1 MPKIRHTPFLIRTF
15 GVTFLSPQKFAYP
28 APDWDH
34 LVYAVRGVI
43 TVHTVSGAWVL
54 PAQRALWAPAG
65 IEYWIEVPG
74 PVSLRSLY
82 IPARK
87 VRTLG
92 RNCCTVNVSP
102 LLRELI
108 RYTVMRSV
116 LDSSIPRDRRL
127 IGVLLD
133 QLEIVHTVPLQLPL
147 PTDERARRAAELLQR
162 APAGAEPVQRIARRA
177 GASVRT
183 LERIFRA
190 ETGMGFGEWRR
201 RMRLLHALRRLAS
214 GEPVTTAA
222 LESGYESTSAFIAM
236 FKRELGT
243 TPARYFSRE

>member
-1 MPKIRHTPFLIRTF
+1 MPQTRQSAFLVRTF
-15 GVTFLSPQKFAYP
+15 GVTFFTPQKFSYP
-28 APDWDH
+28 VPDWDQ
-34 LVYAVRGVI
+34 LIYAVRGVI
-43 TVHTVSGAWVL
+43 TVHTQTGAWVL

-65 IEYWIEVPG
+65 IEHWIDVPG

-92 RNCCTVNVSP
+92 RDCCTVNVSP

-108 RYTVMRSV
+108 LYTVKQSV
-116 LDSSIPRDRRL
+116 LDSTVPRDRRVL
-127 IGVLLD
+127 GVLLD
-133 QLEIVHTVPLQLPL
+133 QLRTAHTVPLQLPL
-147 PTDERARRAAELLQR
+147 PSDERARRVAELLQR
-162 APAGAEPVQRIARRA
+162 SPAGDALPKISRRA
-177 GASVRT
+177 GASLRT

-236 FKRELGT
+236 FKRKLGT
-243 TPARYFSRE
+243 TPGRYFNQE

>member
-1 MPKIRHTPFLIRTF
+1 M
-15 GVTFLSPQKFAYP
+15 
-28 APDWDH
+28 
-34 LVYAVRGVI
+34 YAVKGVI
-43 TVHTVSGAWVL
+43 TVHTASGAWVL

-65 IEYWIEVPG
+65 IEYWIDVPG

-82 IPARK
+82 LPARK

-92 RNCCTVNVSP
+92 RSCCTVNVSP

-108 RYTVMRSV
+108 LYTVRLSV
-116 LDSSIPRDRRL
+116 LDSSVPRDRRL

-133 QLEIVHTVPLQLPL
+133 QLKIVHTVPLQLPS
-147 PTDERARRAAELLQR
+147 PRDPRARRIAELLQ
-162 APAGAEPVQRIARRA
+162 ASPAADKSLAKTARLA
-177 GASVRT
+177 GASLRT

-190 ETGMGFGEWRR
+190 EAGMGFGEWRR
-201 RMRLLHALRRLAS
+201 RMRLLHALRRLAA

-236 FKRELGT
+236 FKRQLGT
-243 TPARYFSRE
+243 TPGRYFSDK